1 MDEELFWENI
11 VPVGHINE
19 ETLKSQ
25 IYINNINF
33 STLQY
38 DETVLP
44 TELECCYNEFKY
56 YQKSN
61 NEIATLGWAISYQ
74 LQVLWQN
81 SPKID
86 TIQNYHLP
94 IKQNKPN
101 NPQAEQRLKEIQNF
115 LQSKGIEPLILHYT
129 PYPNNTQTQEMK
141 RLRQN
146 SERFS
151 RHVDNKT
158 NEVREERRS
167 IKFYTTLDW
176 DKFYSHFPII
186 KRLSK
191 KFHTKEDIYTQ
202 NFTKQIEIILQK
214 THIIKRLSKKF
225 HTKEDIYTQN
235 FTKQIEIILQ
245 KTHNILILKNLP
257 RGEYKFDF
265 AIDIKE
271 NRSDKNE
278 ESYIIIKENDEISK
292 DYKRI
297 LDCKPYELDT
307 LNCQY
312 IGVGDDEFFRQIWQ
326 NLGIN
331 IAEKFKVD
339 FSYARLDKF
348 IFATSPFGLTYNTY
362 ETLEQT
368 YDELMQDLSLYA
380 CSGKFSFNFVPSK
393 LSIKKEIQGD
403 REKVLYRVDE
413 MLVYVYDSFDFLD
426 QGHEFDDKGNFIKL
440 GQPVGAWDFNE
451 KSFSIEGSLYQM
463 GTYRYSDV
471 VQDTFIEITF
481 EDILQSPKTKQYYIY
496 NQDYQDYQKFT
507 PYGLDFRLYSK
518 DFITKLDFK
527 DKAYNVLYDTGV

>member
-1 MDEELFWENI
+1 M
-11 VPVGHINE
+11 
-19 ETLKSQ
+19 
-25 IYINNINF
+25 
-33 STLQY
+33 
-38 DETVLP
+38 
-44 TELECCYNEFKY
+44 
-56 YQKSN
+56 
-61 NEIATLGWAISYQ
+61 
-74 LQVLWQN
+74 
-81 SPKID
+81 
-86 TIQNYHLP
+86 
-94 IKQNKPN
+94 
-101 NPQAEQRLKEIQNF
+101 PQ
-115 LQSKGIEPLILHYT
+115 
-129 PYPNNTQTQEMK
+129 
-141 RLRQN
+141 
-146 SERFS
+146 
-151 RHVDNKT
+151 
-158 NEVREERRS
+158 
-167 IKFYTTLDW
+167 
-176 DKFYSHFPII
+176 
-186 KRLSK
+186 
-191 KFHTKEDIYTQ
+191 
-202 NFTKQIEIILQK
+202 
-214 THIIKRLSKKF
+214 
-225 HTKEDIYTQN
+225 
-235 FTKQIEIILQ
+235 
-245 KTHNILILKNLP
+245 
-257 RGEYKFDF
+257 GEYKFDF

-297 LDCKPYELDT
+297 LDFKPYELDT

-403 REKVLYRVDE
+403 REKVSYRVDE

-451 KSFSIEGSLYQM
+451 KSFSIWGSTRQM
-463 GTYRYSDV
+463 GTYDKNKIIKTV
-471 VQDTFIEITF
+471 VEIVDKKITF
-481 EDILQSPKTKQYYIY
+481 EDILRSPKTKQYYLY

-507 PYGLDFRLYSK
+507 PYGLDFKLYSK

-527 DKAYNVLYDTGV
+527 DKAYNVLYNTGV

>member
-44 TELECCYNEFKY
+44 TELECCYSEFKY

-94 IKQNKPN
+94 VKQNKPN

-151 RHVDNKT
+151 RHIDNKT

-214 THIIKRLSKKF
+214 TH
-225 HTKEDIYTQN
+225 
-235 FTKQIEIILQ
+235 
-245 KTHNILILKNLP
+245 NILILKNLP
-257 RGEYKFDF
+257 QGEYKFDF

-312 IGVGDDEFFRQIWQ
+312 IGVGDDEFFRQIRE
-326 NLGIN
+326 NLQVN
-331 IAEKFKVD
+331 IAKQFDTE
-339 FSYARLDKF
+339 FSLTWF
-348 IFATSPFGLTYNTY
+348 IKTYLRTQPLTMSTMLGYDTSEIG
-362 ETLEQT
+362 EQT
-368 YDELMQDLSLYA
+368 YDDLMQDLSLYA

-451 KSFSIEGSLYQM
+451 KSFSIWGSTRQM
-463 GTYRYSDV
+463 ETYKPKKYLF
-471 VQDTFIEITF
+471 FIPQITF
-481 EDILQSPKTKQYYIY
+481 ADILQSPKTKQYYLY

-518 DFITKLDFK
+518 DFIAKLDFK
-527 DKAYNVLYDTGV
+527 DEAYNVLYNTGV

>member
-1 MDEELFWENI
+1 M
-11 VPVGHINE
+11 
-19 ETLKSQ
+19 
-25 IYINNINF
+25 
-33 STLQY
+33 
-38 DETVLP
+38 
-44 TELECCYNEFKY
+44 
-56 YQKSN
+56 
-61 NEIATLGWAISYQ
+61 
-74 LQVLWQN
+74 
-81 SPKID
+81 
-86 TIQNYHLP
+86 
-94 IKQNKPN
+94 
-101 NPQAEQRLKEIQNF
+101 
-115 LQSKGIEPLILHYT
+115 
-129 PYPNNTQTQEMK
+129 
-141 RLRQN
+141 
-146 SERFS
+146 
-151 RHVDNKT
+151 
-158 NEVREERRS
+158 
-167 IKFYTTLDW
+167 
-176 DKFYSHFPII
+176 
-186 KRLSK
+186 
-191 KFHTKEDIYTQ
+191 
-202 NFTKQIEIILQK
+202 
-214 THIIKRLSKKF
+214 
-225 HTKEDIYTQN
+225 
-235 FTKQIEIILQ
+235 
-245 KTHNILILKNLP
+245 ILKNLP
-257 RGEYKFDF
+257 QGEYKFDF

-426 QGHEFDDKGNFIKL
+426 QGYEFDDEGNFIKL

-451 KSFSIEGSLYQM
+451 KSFSIWGSTRQM
-463 GTYRYSDV
+463 ETYKPKIYIIP
-471 VQDTFIEITF
+471 QITF
-481 EDILQSPKTKQYYIY
+481 ADILQSPKTKQYYIY

-527 DKAYNVLYDTGV
+527 DKAYNVLYNTGV

>member
-1 MDEELFWENI
+1 M
-11 VPVGHINE
+11 
-19 ETLKSQ
+19 
-25 IYINNINF
+25 
-33 STLQY
+33 
-38 DETVLP
+38 
-44 TELECCYNEFKY
+44 
-56 YQKSN
+56 
-61 NEIATLGWAISYQ
+61 
-74 LQVLWQN
+74 
-81 SPKID
+81 
-86 TIQNYHLP
+86 
-94 IKQNKPN
+94 
-101 NPQAEQRLKEIQNF
+101 PQ
-115 LQSKGIEPLILHYT
+115 
-129 PYPNNTQTQEMK
+129 
-141 RLRQN
+141 
-146 SERFS
+146 
-151 RHVDNKT
+151 
-158 NEVREERRS
+158 
-167 IKFYTTLDW
+167 
-176 DKFYSHFPII
+176 
-186 KRLSK
+186 
-191 KFHTKEDIYTQ
+191 
-202 NFTKQIEIILQK
+202 
-214 THIIKRLSKKF
+214 
-225 HTKEDIYTQN
+225 
-235 FTKQIEIILQ
+235 
-245 KTHNILILKNLP
+245 
-257 RGEYKFDF
+257 GEYKFDF

-403 REKVLYRVDE
+403 REKVSYRVDE

-451 KSFSIEGSLYQM
+451 KSFSIWGSTRQM
-463 GTYRYSDV
+463 ETYKPKIYIIP
-471 VQDTFIEITF
+471 QITF
-481 EDILQSPKTKQYYIY
+481 ADILQSPKTKQYYIY

-527 DKAYNVLYDTGV
+527 DKAYNVLYNTGV

>member
-1 MDEELFWENI
+1 M
-11 VPVGHINE
+11 
-19 ETLKSQ
+19 
-25 IYINNINF
+25 
-33 STLQY
+33 
-38 DETVLP
+38 
-44 TELECCYNEFKY
+44 
-56 YQKSN
+56 
-61 NEIATLGWAISYQ
+61 
-74 LQVLWQN
+74 
-81 SPKID
+81 
-86 TIQNYHLP
+86 
-94 IKQNKPN
+94 
-101 NPQAEQRLKEIQNF
+101 
-115 LQSKGIEPLILHYT
+115 
-129 PYPNNTQTQEMK
+129 
-141 RLRQN
+141 
-146 SERFS
+146 
-151 RHVDNKT
+151 
-158 NEVREERRS
+158 
-167 IKFYTTLDW
+167 
-176 DKFYSHFPII
+176 
-186 KRLSK
+186 
-191 KFHTKEDIYTQ
+191 
-202 NFTKQIEIILQK
+202 
-214 THIIKRLSKKF
+214 
-225 HTKEDIYTQN
+225 
-235 FTKQIEIILQ
+235 
-245 KTHNILILKNLP
+245 ILKNLP
-257 RGEYKFDF
+257 QGEYKFDF

-403 REKVLYRVDE
+403 REKVSYRVDE

-451 KSFSIEGSLYQM
+451 KSFSIWGSTRQM
-463 GTYRYSDV
+463 ETYKPKIYIIP
-471 VQDTFIEITF
+471 QITF
-481 EDILQSPKTKQYYIY
+481 ADILQSPKTKQYYIY

-527 DKAYNVLYDTGV
+527 DKAYNVLYNTGV

>member
-1 MDEELFWENI
+1 
-11 VPVGHINE
+11 
-19 ETLKSQ
+19 
-25 IYINNINF
+25 
-33 STLQY
+33 
-38 DETVLP
+38 
-44 TELECCYNEFKY
+44 
-56 YQKSN
+56 
-61 NEIATLGWAISYQ
+61 
-74 LQVLWQN
+74 
-81 SPKID
+81 
-86 TIQNYHLP
+86 
-94 IKQNKPN
+94 
-101 NPQAEQRLKEIQNF
+101 
-115 LQSKGIEPLILHYT
+115 
-129 PYPNNTQTQEMK
+129 
-141 RLRQN
+141 
-146 SERFS
+146 
-151 RHVDNKT
+151 
-158 NEVREERRS
+158 
-167 IKFYTTLDW
+167 
-176 DKFYSHFPII
+176 
-186 KRLSK
+186 
-191 KFHTKEDIYTQ
+191 
-202 NFTKQIEIILQK
+202 
-214 THIIKRLSKKF
+214 
-225 HTKEDIYTQN
+225 
-235 FTKQIEIILQ
+235 
-245 KTHNILILKNLP
+245 
-257 RGEYKFDF
+257 
-265 AIDIKE
+265 
-271 NRSDKNE
+271 
-278 ESYIIIKENDEISK
+278 
-292 DYKRI
+292 
-297 LDCKPYELDT
+297 
-307 LNCQY
+307 
-312 IGVGDDEFFRQIWQ
+312 EFFRQIWQ

>member
-1 MDEELFWENI
+1 MDEGLFWENLVSAEYI
-11 VPVGHINE
+11 GAMQEKISNE
-19 ETLKSQ
+19 SFS
-25 IYINNINF
+25 NNISF
-33 STLQY
+33 RSLEY
-38 DETVLP
+38 DATVLP
-44 TELECCYNEFKY
+44 AELECCYNEFKY
-56 YQKSN
+56 HQKSN
-61 NEIATLGWAISYQ
+61 NEIAALGWAVSYQ
-74 LQVLWQN
+74 LQALWQN

-101 NPQAEQRLKEIQNF
+101 NPQVEQRLKEIQNF

-129 PYPNNTQTQEMK
+129 PYPKNTQTQEMK

-158 NEVREERRS
+158 NEVREEKRS

-202 NFTKQIEIILQK
+202 NFA
-214 THIIKRLSKKF
+214 
-225 HTKEDIYTQN
+225 
-235 FTKQIEIILQ
+235 KQIEIILQ
-245 KTHNILILKNLP
+245 KTHNILTLKNLP
-257 RGEYKFDF
+257 QGEYKFDF

-278 ESYIIIKENDEISK
+278 ESYIIIKEDDEMPK
-292 DYKRI
+292 DYKRV
-297 LDCKPYELDT
+297 LACKPYELDT

-312 IGVGDDEFFRQIWQ
+312 IGAGDDEFLQQALQIID
-326 NLGIN
+326 IN
-331 IAEKFKVD
+331 IKQQFD
-339 FSYARLDKF
+339 LD
-348 IFATSPFGLTYNTY
+348 FATKTLIKNATIPNKIYFTYKDY
-362 ETLEQT
+362 
-368 YDELMQDLSLYA
+368 YHAMQDLSLYA

-426 QGHEFDDKGNFIKL
+426 QGHEFDDEGNFIKL

-451 KSFSIEGSLYQM
+451 KSFSIWGSTRQM
-463 GTYRYSDV
+463 ETYSPKWYLKR
-471 VQDTFIEITF
+471 IPKITF
-481 EDILQSPKTKQYYIY
+481 EDILQSLKTKQYYLY

-507 PYGLDFRLYSK
+507 PYGLDFKLYSK
-518 DFITKLDFK
+518 DFIAKLDFK
-527 DKAYNVLYDTGV
+527 DKAYNILYNTGV

>member
-1 MDEELFWENI
+1 
-11 VPVGHINE
+11 
-19 ETLKSQ
+19 
-25 IYINNINF
+25 
-33 STLQY
+33 
-38 DETVLP
+38 
-44 TELECCYNEFKY
+44 
-56 YQKSN
+56 
-61 NEIATLGWAISYQ
+61 
-74 LQVLWQN
+74 
-81 SPKID
+81 
-86 TIQNYHLP
+86 
-94 IKQNKPN
+94 
-101 NPQAEQRLKEIQNF
+101 
-115 LQSKGIEPLILHYT
+115 
-129 PYPNNTQTQEMK
+129 
-141 RLRQN
+141 
-146 SERFS
+146 
-151 RHVDNKT
+151 
-158 NEVREERRS
+158 
-167 IKFYTTLDW
+167 
-176 DKFYSHFPII
+176 
-186 KRLSK
+186 
-191 KFHTKEDIYTQ
+191 
-202 NFTKQIEIILQK
+202 
-214 THIIKRLSKKF
+214 
-225 HTKEDIYTQN
+225 
-235 FTKQIEIILQ
+235 
-245 KTHNILILKNLP
+245 HNILILKNLP
-257 RGEYKFDF
+257 QGEYKFDF

-426 QGHEFDDKGNFIKL
+426 QGHEFDDDGNFIKL

-451 KSFSIEGSLYQM
+451 KSFSIWGSTRQM
-463 GTYRYSDV
+463 RTYSPKWRLKC
-471 VQDTFIEITF
+471 IPIPKITF
-481 EDILQSPKTKQYYIY
+481 EDILQSPKTKQYYLY

-507 PYGLDFRLYSK
+507 PYGLDFRLY
-518 DFITKLDFK
+518 
-527 DKAYNVLYDTGV
+527 

>member
-1 MDEELFWENI
+1 
-11 VPVGHINE
+11 
-19 ETLKSQ
+19 
-25 IYINNINF
+25 
-33 STLQY
+33 
-38 DETVLP
+38 
-44 TELECCYNEFKY
+44 
-56 YQKSN
+56 
-61 NEIATLGWAISYQ
+61 
-74 LQVLWQN
+74 
-81 SPKID
+81 
-86 TIQNYHLP
+86 
-94 IKQNKPN
+94 
-101 NPQAEQRLKEIQNF
+101 
-115 LQSKGIEPLILHYT
+115 
-129 PYPNNTQTQEMK
+129 
-141 RLRQN
+141 
-146 SERFS
+146 
-151 RHVDNKT
+151 
-158 NEVREERRS
+158 
-167 IKFYTTLDW
+167 
-176 DKFYSHFPII
+176 
-186 KRLSK
+186 
-191 KFHTKEDIYTQ
+191 
-202 NFTKQIEIILQK
+202 
-214 THIIKRLSKKF
+214 
-225 HTKEDIYTQN
+225 
-235 FTKQIEIILQ
+235 
-245 KTHNILILKNLP
+245 
-257 RGEYKFDF
+257 YKFDF

-403 REKVLYRVDE
+403 REKVSYRVDE

-451 KSFSIEGSLYQM
+451 KSFSIWGSTRQM
-463 GTYRYSDV
+463 ETYKPKIYIIP
-471 VQDTFIEITF
+471 QITF
-481 EDILQSPKTKQYYIY
+481 ADILQSPKTKQYYIY

-527 DKAYNVLYDTGV
+527 DKAYNVLYNTGV

>member
-1 MDEELFWENI
+1 M
-11 VPVGHINE
+11 
-19 ETLKSQ
+19 
-25 IYINNINF
+25 
-33 STLQY
+33 
-38 DETVLP
+38 
-44 TELECCYNEFKY
+44 
-56 YQKSN
+56 
-61 NEIATLGWAISYQ
+61 
-74 LQVLWQN
+74 
-81 SPKID
+81 
-86 TIQNYHLP
+86 
-94 IKQNKPN
+94 
-101 NPQAEQRLKEIQNF
+101 PQ
-115 LQSKGIEPLILHYT
+115 
-129 PYPNNTQTQEMK
+129 
-141 RLRQN
+141 
-146 SERFS
+146 
-151 RHVDNKT
+151 
-158 NEVREERRS
+158 
-167 IKFYTTLDW
+167 
-176 DKFYSHFPII
+176 
-186 KRLSK
+186 
-191 KFHTKEDIYTQ
+191 
-202 NFTKQIEIILQK
+202 
-214 THIIKRLSKKF
+214 
-225 HTKEDIYTQN
+225 
-235 FTKQIEIILQ
+235 
-245 KTHNILILKNLP
+245 
-257 RGEYKFDF
+257 GEYKFDF

-451 KSFSIEGSLYQM
+451 KSFSIWGSTRQM
-463 GTYRYSDV
+463 ETYKPKIYIIP
-471 VQDTFIEITF
+471 QITF
-481 EDILQSPKTKQYYIY
+481 ADILQSPKTKQYYIY

-527 DKAYNVLYDTGV
+527 DKAYNVLYNTGV

>member
-1 MDEELFWENI
+1 M
-11 VPVGHINE
+11 
-19 ETLKSQ
+19 
-25 IYINNINF
+25 
-33 STLQY
+33 
-38 DETVLP
+38 
-44 TELECCYNEFKY
+44 
-56 YQKSN
+56 
-61 NEIATLGWAISYQ
+61 
-74 LQVLWQN
+74 
-81 SPKID
+81 
-86 TIQNYHLP
+86 
-94 IKQNKPN
+94 
-101 NPQAEQRLKEIQNF
+101 
-115 LQSKGIEPLILHYT
+115 
-129 PYPNNTQTQEMK
+129 
-141 RLRQN
+141 
-146 SERFS
+146 
-151 RHVDNKT
+151 
-158 NEVREERRS
+158 
-167 IKFYTTLDW
+167 
-176 DKFYSHFPII
+176 
-186 KRLSK
+186 
-191 KFHTKEDIYTQ
+191 
-202 NFTKQIEIILQK
+202 
-214 THIIKRLSKKF
+214 
-225 HTKEDIYTQN
+225 
-235 FTKQIEIILQ
+235 
-245 KTHNILILKNLP
+245 ILKNLP
-257 RGEYKFDF
+257 QGEYKFDF

-426 QGHEFDDKGNFIKL
+426 QGHEFDDEGNFIKL

-451 KSFSIEGSLYQM
+451 KSFSIWGSTRQM
-463 GTYRYSDV
+463 ETYKPKIYIIP
-471 VQDTFIEITF
+471 QITF
-481 EDILQSPKTKQYYIY
+481 ADILQSPKTKQYYIY
-496 NQDYQDYQKFT
+496 NQDY
-507 PYGLDFRLYSK
+507 
-518 DFITKLDFK
+518 
-527 DKAYNVLYDTGV
+527 

>member
-1 MDEELFWENI
+1 
-11 VPVGHINE
+11 
-19 ETLKSQ
+19 
-25 IYINNINF
+25 
-33 STLQY
+33 
-38 DETVLP
+38 
-44 TELECCYNEFKY
+44 
-56 YQKSN
+56 
-61 NEIATLGWAISYQ
+61 
-74 LQVLWQN
+74 
-81 SPKID
+81 
-86 TIQNYHLP
+86 
-94 IKQNKPN
+94 
-101 NPQAEQRLKEIQNF
+101 
-115 LQSKGIEPLILHYT
+115 
-129 PYPNNTQTQEMK
+129 
-141 RLRQN
+141 
-146 SERFS
+146 
-151 RHVDNKT
+151 
-158 NEVREERRS
+158 
-167 IKFYTTLDW
+167 
-176 DKFYSHFPII
+176 
-186 KRLSK
+186 
-191 KFHTKEDIYTQ
+191 
-202 NFTKQIEIILQK
+202 
-214 THIIKRLSKKF
+214 
-225 HTKEDIYTQN
+225 
-235 FTKQIEIILQ
+235 
-245 KTHNILILKNLP
+245 
-257 RGEYKFDF
+257 GEYKFDF

-403 REKVLYRVDE
+403 REKVSYRVDE

-451 KSFSIEGSLYQM
+451 KSFSIWGSTRQM
-463 GTYRYSDV
+463 ETYKPKIYIIP
-471 VQDTFIEITF
+471 QITF
-481 EDILQSPKTKQYYIY
+481 ADILQSPKTKQYYIY

-527 DKAYNVLYDTGV
+527 DKAYNVLYNTGV

>member
-56 YQKSN
+56 HQKSN
-61 NEIATLGWAISYQ
+61 NEIAALGWAVSYQ
-74 LQVLWQN
+74 LQALWQN

-86 TIQNYHLP
+86 TIQNYQLP

-129 PYPNNTQTQEMK
+129 PYPKNTQTQEMK

-158 NEVREERRS
+158 NEVREEKRS

-202 NFTKQIEIILQK
+202 NFA
-214 THIIKRLSKKF
+214 
-225 HTKEDIYTQN
+225 
-235 FTKQIEIILQ
+235 KQIEIILQ
-245 KTHNILILKNLP
+245 KTHNILTLKNLP
-257 RGEYKFDF
+257 QGEYKFDF

-292 DYKRI
+292 DYKRV
-297 LDCKPYELDT
+297 LACKPYELDT

-312 IGVGDDEFFRQIWQ
+312 IGVGDDEFFRQIRE
-326 NLGIN
+326 NLQVN
-331 IAEKFKVD
+331 IAKQFDTE
-339 FSYARLDKF
+339 FSLTWF
-348 IFATSPFGLTYNTY
+348 IKTYLRTQPLTMSAMLGYDTSEIG
-362 ETLEQT
+362 EQT

-380 CSGKFSFNFVPSK
+380 CSGKFSFNFIPSK

-426 QGHEFDDKGNFIKL
+426 QGHEFDDEGNFIKL

-451 KSFSIEGSLYQM
+451 KSFSIWGSTRQM
-463 GTYRYSDV
+463 GTYREDKPIG
-471 VQDTFIEITF
+471 FIIKTINQKINI
-481 EDILQSPKTKQYYIY
+481 EDILQSPKTKQYYLY

>member
-1 MDEELFWENI
+1 
-11 VPVGHINE
+11 
-19 ETLKSQ
+19 
-25 IYINNINF
+25 
-33 STLQY
+33 
-38 DETVLP
+38 
-44 TELECCYNEFKY
+44 
-56 YQKSN
+56 
-61 NEIATLGWAISYQ
+61 
-74 LQVLWQN
+74 
-81 SPKID
+81 
-86 TIQNYHLP
+86 
-94 IKQNKPN
+94 
-101 NPQAEQRLKEIQNF
+101 
-115 LQSKGIEPLILHYT
+115 
-129 PYPNNTQTQEMK
+129 
-141 RLRQN
+141 
-146 SERFS
+146 
-151 RHVDNKT
+151 
-158 NEVREERRS
+158 
-167 IKFYTTLDW
+167 
-176 DKFYSHFPII
+176 
-186 KRLSK
+186 
-191 KFHTKEDIYTQ
+191 
-202 NFTKQIEIILQK
+202 
-214 THIIKRLSKKF
+214 
-225 HTKEDIYTQN
+225 
-235 FTKQIEIILQ
+235 
-245 KTHNILILKNLP
+245 
-257 RGEYKFDF
+257 GEYKFDF

-403 REKVLYRVDE
+403 REKVSYRVDE

-451 KSFSIEGSLYQM
+451 KSFSIWGSTRQM
-463 GTYRYSDV
+463 GTYDKNKIIKTV
-471 VQDTFIEITF
+471 VEIVDKKITF
-481 EDILQSPKTKQYYIY
+481 EDILRSPKTKQYYLY

-507 PYGLDFRLYSK
+507 PYGLDFKLYSK

-527 DKAYNVLYDTGV
+527 DKAYNVLYNTGV

>member
-1 MDEELFWENI
+1 
-11 VPVGHINE
+11 
-19 ETLKSQ
+19 
-25 IYINNINF
+25 
-33 STLQY
+33 
-38 DETVLP
+38 
-44 TELECCYNEFKY
+44 
-56 YQKSN
+56 
-61 NEIATLGWAISYQ
+61 
-74 LQVLWQN
+74 
-81 SPKID
+81 
-86 TIQNYHLP
+86 
-94 IKQNKPN
+94 
-101 NPQAEQRLKEIQNF
+101 
-115 LQSKGIEPLILHYT
+115 
-129 PYPNNTQTQEMK
+129 
-141 RLRQN
+141 
-146 SERFS
+146 
-151 RHVDNKT
+151 
-158 NEVREERRS
+158 
-167 IKFYTTLDW
+167 
-176 DKFYSHFPII
+176 
-186 KRLSK
+186 
-191 KFHTKEDIYTQ
+191 
-202 NFTKQIEIILQK
+202 
-214 THIIKRLSKKF
+214 
-225 HTKEDIYTQN
+225 
-235 FTKQIEIILQ
+235 
-245 KTHNILILKNLP
+245 
-257 RGEYKFDF
+257 
-265 AIDIKE
+265 
-271 NRSDKNE
+271 
-278 ESYIIIKENDEISK
+278 K

-451 KSFSIEGSLYQM
+451 KSFSIWGSTRQM
-463 GTYRYSDV
+463 GTYDKNKIIKTV
-471 VQDTFIEITF
+471 VEIVDKKITF
-481 EDILQSPKTKQYYIY
+481 EDILRSPKTKQYYIY

-527 DKAYNVLYDTGV
+527 DKAYNVLYNTGV

>member
-1 MDEELFWENI
+1 MDEGLFWENLVSAEYI
-11 VPVGHINE
+11 GAMQEKISNE
-19 ETLKSQ
+19 SFS
-25 IYINNINF
+25 NNISF
-33 STLQY
+33 RSLEY
-38 DETVLP
+38 DATVLP
-44 TELECCYNEFKY
+44 AELECCYNEFKY
-56 YQKSN
+56 HQKSN
-61 NEIATLGWAISYQ
+61 NEIAALGWAVSYQ
-74 LQVLWQN
+74 LQALWQN

-129 PYPNNTQTQEMK
+129 PYPKNTQTQEMK

-158 NEVREERRS
+158 NEVREEKRS

-214 THIIKRLSKKF
+214 TH
-225 HTKEDIYTQN
+225 
-235 FTKQIEIILQ
+235 
-245 KTHNILILKNLP
+245 NILILKNLP
-257 RGEYKFDF
+257 QGEYKFDF

-312 IGVGDDEFFRQIWQ
+312 IGAGDDEFLQQALQIID
-326 NLGIN
+326 IN
-331 IAEKFKVD
+331 IKQQFD
-339 FSYARLDKF
+339 LD
-348 IFATSPFGLTYNTY
+348 FATKTLIKNSTIPNKIYFTYKDY
-362 ETLEQT
+362 
-368 YDELMQDLSLYA
+368 YHAMQDLSLYA

-426 QGHEFDDKGNFIKL
+426 QGHEFDDEGNFIKL

-451 KSFSIEGSLYQM
+451 KSFSIWGSTRQM
-463 GTYRYSDV
+463 ETYKPKEYLF
-471 VQDTFIEITF
+471 FIPQITF
-481 EDILQSPKTKQYYIY
+481 ADILQSPKTKQYYLY

-507 PYGLDFRLYSK
+507 PYGLDFKLYSK